1 MAYVPVW
8 LYGEAGS
15 GKSTAAEQMADELD
29 LSFRSISLGPS
40 TSKSDL
46 MGYRDATG
54 EYRSTAYRETYEDGG
69 VFLFDE
75 IDNAHPSVLTNI
87 K

>member
-1 MAYVPVW
+1 
-8 LYGEAGS
+8 
-15 GKSTAAEQMADELD
+15 MADELD

-40 TSKSDL
+40 TSKADL

-69 VFLFDE
+69 V
-75 IDNAHPSVLTNI
+75 
-87 K
+87 

>member
-1 MAYVPVW
+1 MADVPVW

-15 GKSTAAEQMADELD
+15 GKYTAAEQMADELD

-40 TSKSDL
+40 TSKADL
-46 MGYRDATG
+46 MGYRDALLG
-54 EYRSTAYRETYEDGG
+54 NIAVQHIVKHMKTAVYFY
-69 VFLFDE
+69 LM
-75 IDNAHPSVLTNI
+75 

>member
-1 MAYVPVW
+1 
-8 LYGEAGS
+8 
-15 GKSTAAEQMADELD
+15 MADELD

-40 TSKSDL
+40 TSKADL

-54 EYRSTAYRETYEDGG
+54 EYRSTAYREHMKTAVY
-69 VFLFDE
+69 FYLM
-75 IDNAHPSVLTNI
+75 